1 MSFLALSR
9 CFPLIVLLCHSK
21 GCPMYKYFIFNKID
35 KLARLR
41 CDSYTWY
48 VWKVDCTITICMALS
63 TFGQGASLFR
73 AIERTTLILTS
84 CKFSLSRSRSLS
96 LQELR

>member
-9 CFPLIVLLCHSK
+9 CFPLEFFLCHLE
-21 GCPMYKYFIFNKID
+21 GCPKCKYCILNKIT
-35 KLARLR
+35 KRARLH

-48 VWKVDCTITICMALS
+48 VWKVDCTVTICIALS
-63 TFGQGASLFR
+63 TFGQGASLFG

-96 LQELR
+96 LQE